1 LRLATST
8 APEVDTVA
16 VTNSCGIAFPGIFDE
31 GSAVGYESI
40 VPEGDVPAE
49 GVVTSRVVLVSSR
62 DEIEDHCNYD
72 NNQTEED
79 QDWNEFERARTC
91 HGAGK

>member
-1 LRLATST
+1 M
-8 APEVDTVA
+8 
-16 VTNSCGIAFPGIFDE
+16 
-31 GSAVGYESI
+31 GYESI

-79 QDWNEFERARTC
+79 QDWKEFERARTC
-91 HGAGK
+91 HEAGK